1 MLALLKKKLLVISD
15 LDDGYLSCLKTIEF
29 KARAIDHR
37 RNIAVGRLVRLH
49 DLFNVNNDVERG
61 RVL

>member
-1 MLALLKKKLLVISD
+1 MKEKLFIISD
-15 LDDGYLSCLKTIEF
+15 LDDGYLAGLLENYFQFIAT
-29 KARAIDHR
+29 AIHHS
-37 RNIAVGRLVRLH
+37 RNIAVGRPVRLH